1 MTAINHHTVVH
12 SVNASRAES
21 GTYLL
26 RLTNDSGSDEGEEH
40 SVQSRARVTV
50 SNLPGVQYR
59 RDVFKYLHRYRLPV
73 WIFINVM
80 FRADVTI
87 RSNESVTVP
96 PR

>member
-40 SVQSRARVTV
+40 SVQSRARVIV
-50 SNLPGVQYR
+50 SKLPGVPYR
-59 RDVFKYLHRYRLPV
+59 RDVLKCLDIACMSGYSYMSTSD
-73 WIFINVM
+73 IM
-80 FRADVTI
+80 
-87 RSNESVTVP
+87 
-96 PR
+96 